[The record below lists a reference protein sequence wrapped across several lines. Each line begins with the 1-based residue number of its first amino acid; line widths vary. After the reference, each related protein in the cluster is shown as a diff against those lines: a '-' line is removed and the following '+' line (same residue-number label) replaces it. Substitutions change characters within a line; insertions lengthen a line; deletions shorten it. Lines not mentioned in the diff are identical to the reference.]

1 MGGVG
6 IRPIACLLLLLLAT
20 QAVHAQGLEPGRWR
34 VITTTLTGPPAP
46 PEVASRCLT
55 PEEAADP
62 GKTFGPQ
69 ISTVNSL
76 CERTEFKLEP
86 SGLTWKLQC
95 KGQVDMD
102 VAGQFVFESAT
113 RYSAML
119 VTRTTV
125 LERIVQNTLVSI
137 TAERVGACQ

>member
-1 MGGVG
+1 LSGVG
-6 IRPIACLLLLLLAT
+6 IRPIVCLLLLLAT
-20 QAVHAQGLEPGRWR
+20 DAAHAQSLEPGRWR

-55 PEEAADP
+55 PEETSDP

-69 ISTVNSL
+69 FSTVNSL
-76 CERTEFKLEP
+76 CERTEFKLES